1 MNGAH
6 DLGGLHGLGPI
17 ERENDE
23 PVFHHDWERR
33 VFALNLALGMHGR
46 WNIDM
51 GRFARENR
59 DPVDYLS
66 SSYYQLWLKGLE
78 KLAVE
83 KGLLTQAELE
93 AGRPLSSRDPNLKA
107 ADPARARQA
116 VKTGRSAKVDA
127 DVPAKFALGDWVRVK
142 NFHPRGHTRMPRYCR
157 GKIGIIH
164 IDHGVFVFP
173 DTNAL
178 GQGPKP
184 QHCYSVRFS
193 AQELWGTQEKSG
205 VYIDL
210 WDDYLDRA

>member
-17 ERENDE
+17 EREKDE
-23 PVFHHDWERR
+23 PVFHEDWERR

-51 GRFARENR
+51 GRYARENR
-59 DPVDYLS
+59 DPIDYLS
-66 SSYYQLWLKGLE
+66 SSYYELWLKGLE

-83 KGLLTQAELE
+83 RGLLTQAELE
-93 AGRPLSSRDPNLKA
+93 AGRTLSPPDAGLKA

-116 VKTGRSAKVDA
+116 IKTGRSAKVDA
-127 DVPAKFALGDWVRVK
+127 QVAAKFAVGDRVRVK
-142 NFHPRGHTRMPRYCR
+142 NFHPRSHTRMPRYCR
-157 GKIGIIH
+157 GKTGVIH

-173 DTNAL
+173 DTHAL
-178 GQGPKP
+178 GQGQKP

-193 AQELWGTQEKSG
+193 AQELWGSQEKASIH
-205 VYIDL
+205 IDL
-210 WDDYLDRA
+210 WDDYLDPA